1 MWTIMAGAADV
12 RYAVRLLLKTPAVT
26 LVALLSL
33 ALGIGAN
40 TAIFSVINALL
51 LRSLPVHDPQRLVK
65 IAALD
70 PDHPEQSGELS
81 LAMLHE
87 IQERAPAFS
96 NAFAWLGGGVS
107 NIDANGVRYPGSID
121 TVSGD
126 YFATL
131 GVPAVLG
138 RMLTRDDKQAAVIS
152 YGCWRR
158 RYAGDPNVIGKIIR
172 VDDRPLTIVGV
183 APEDFAGLIIDIAAE
198 ATVPIGYRGHELKYR
213 ENLWY
218 DVIARLKPG
227 VSIEQARAQ
236 MRVLWPGILK
246 STAPDSFQGARRSTF
261 LKLRSDLQPAA
272 RGNSY
277 MRSRLE
283 KPLEIL
289 MALVGAVLLIAC
301 VNLANLL
308 LARAATRQHE
318 FAMRV
323 ALGAPRWQLIR
334 MLLIEALLLSVSGA
348 ALGMLIA
355 RWTARY
361 LLASFWAGFVP
372 LFIDPSPDVRVLV
385 FTAVLAIFT
394 GVLFGIVPAWRMSRS
409 DPAGT
414 LRQTS
419 RTTGGH
425 MGRFSS
431 ALVTAQ
437 VALSL
442 ILLLGATLFVRSL
455 RNLETVDLGYRRDHM
470 LVMQLF
476 PQAGHEKI
484 SNRTQYYHDLITR
497 LSEVPGVDSVSYLNM
512 GPATGYE
519 YKVPVSS
526 GSGGAV
532 RSAAEEWA
540 GPQVFHTM
548 GMHVLAGREFDW
560 RDDERSLR
568 VAVISESLARA
579 LFSNQNPVGRIIDA
593 GSEPEHMGLTVV
605 GVVNSAS
612 LWKLDS
618 REPPAVYHA
627 LMQEPRYNNSRVVMR
642 TVNAPQAIAR
652 TAERTLE
659 SLGYHYSLRTS
670 TLEQRTAD
678 TLASERMIA
687 LLASGFGALAL
698 VLAAVGLYG
707 ILSYAVTRRTPEIGV
722 RMALGAKRA
731 DVLRMILSE
740 VLRIVAIGV
749 AIAVPVVFACGKL
762 VAGMLFGVSVMDPAA
777 IVIAASTLGAVAAI
791 AGFVP
796 ARRASRVDPMVALRC
811 D

>member
-1 MWTIMAGAADV
+1 MPGAADV

-26 LVALLSL
+26 LVAVLSL

-40 TAIFSVINALL
+40 TAIFGVINALL
-51 LRSLPVHDPQRLVK
+51 LRSLPVEDPARLVK
-65 IAALD
+65 IGALD
-70 PDHPEQSGELS
+70 PEHPDRAGGLS
-81 LAMLHE
+81 LAMLGA
-87 IQERAPAFS
+87 IQAHAPAFS
-96 NAFAWLGGGVS
+96 NVLGWLGGGVS
-107 NIDANGVRYPGSID
+107 NIEANGVRYAGSID
-121 TVSGD
+121 TVAGD

-131 GVPAVLG
+131 GVRPALG
-138 RMLTRDDKQAAVIS
+138 RMLRSDDRQAAVIS
-152 YGCWRR
+152 YGCWRY

-183 APEDFAGLIIDIAAE
+183 APEDFGGLIVDIAAD
-198 ATVPIGYRGHELKYR
+198 ATVPMGYVGHELKYR
-213 ENLWY
+213 ESLWY

-227 VSIEQARAQ
+227 VSMGQARAQ
-236 MRVLWPGILK
+236 MQVLWPGILK
-246 STAPDSFQGARRSTF
+246 ATAPDSFEGARRSAF
-261 LKLRSDLQPAA
+261 FKLRSDLQPAA

-277 MRSRLE
+277 MRRRLE

-308 LARAATRQHE
+308 LARAATRRHE

-323 ALGAPRWQLIR
+323 ALGAPRWQLVR
-334 MLLIEALLLSVSGA
+334 MLLTEALLLSVTGA
-348 ALGMLIA
+348 AFGLLLA

-361 LLASFWAGFVP
+361 LLASFWSGFVP
-372 LFIDPSPDVRVLV
+372 LFIDPSPDMRVLA
-385 FTAVLAIFT
+385 FTALLATVT
-394 GVLFGIVPAWRMSRS
+394 GVLFGMVPAWRMSRS

-442 ILLLGATLFVRSL
+442 ILVLGAALFVRSL
-455 RNLETVDLGYRRDHM
+455 RNLETVDLGYRRDHT
-470 LVMQLF
+470 LLMQLF
-476 PQAGHEKI
+476 PQPGHEKI
-484 SNRTQYYHDLITR
+484 SNRTEYYHELTTR
-497 LSEVPGVDSVSYLNM
+497 LSEVPGVASVSYLHM
-512 GPATGYE
+512 GPAFGYE
-519 YKVPVSS
+519 YKAAV
-526 GSGGAV
+526 SGGAG
-532 RSAAEEWA
+532 SAVVNAVQEWA
-540 GPQVFHTM
+540 GPLAFQTM
-548 GMHVLAGREFDW
+548 GMRVIAGREFEW
-560 RDDERSLR
+560 SDDERAPR
-568 VAVISESLARA
+568 VAIISESLARE
-579 LFSNQNPVGRIIDA
+579 LFPRQNPIGRTIDVGTD
-593 GSEPEHMGLTVV
+593 PEHKGLTIV

-618 REPPAVYHA
+618 HAPPAVYHA
-627 LMQEPRYNNSRVVMR
+627 LMQEPSYNGPHVVLR
-642 TVNAPQAIAR
+642 TVNAPQRVAHA
-652 TAERTLE
+652 AEHTLE

-678 TLASERMIA
+678 TLALERMIA
-687 LLASGFGALAL
+687 LLASGFGVLAL
-698 VLAAVGLYG
+698 ILAAVGLYG

-722 RMALGAKRA
+722 RMALGARRG
-731 DVLRMILSE
+731 DVLRMILVQ
-740 VLRIVAIGV
+740 VLRIVAVGIV
-749 AIAVPVVFACGKL
+749 IAIPAVFACEKL
-762 VAGMLFGVSVMDPAA
+762 VAGMLFGVSVLDPAA
-777 IVIAASTLGAVAAI
+777 MAIATFTLGAVAAI